1 MAVLLVFWILLA
13 VCLLVWLVGLR
24 RPLETN
30 HGGYILAL
38 LAAYAGN
45 LALHYIYGSTEAF
58 MYSPHYLF
66 YILLAVPLALEQSG
80 CQGLK
85 RIIVPSMVV
94 FLSVEVVNN
103 ILRYVQTINLGL
115 STIDS
120 TLCLPHAVIG
130 TVLCGGLLLLALY
143 GWERLTRD
151 WPATWGE
158 NLAEQRIYAAV
169 RAYCILASAVSL
181 FIAFNY

>member
-1 MAVLLVFWILLA
+1 MEN
-13 VCLLVWLVGLR
+13 R
-24 RPLETN
+24 NQQPL
-30 HGGYILAL
+30 
-38 LAAYAGN
+38 
-45 LALHYIYGSTEAF
+45 TEA
-58 MYSPHYLF
+58 LF

-143 GWERLTRD
+143 GWERLTRN